1 MKNLNKLG
9 IQLGVVTIARTKI
22 GKESSSHSPHN
33 SKPHLTETVD
43 EIASR
48 AKTALQFISPD
59 RLMLTPDCGL
69 GFLTQDLAT
78 KKIKNIVA
86 AAKLLNNP

>member
-1 MKNLNKLG
+1 MSGLSG
-9 IQLGVVTIARTKI
+9 IVLVRVLVKSLVT
-22 GKESSSHSPHN
+22 ESV
-33 SKPHLTETVD
+33 E

-48 AKTALQFISPD
+48 AKTALQFISAD

-86 AAKLLNNP
+86 AAKLINNS

>member
-1 MKNLNKLG
+1 MVLIVLVKPS
-9 IQLGVVTIARTKI
+9 VT
-22 GKESSSHSPHN
+22 ESV
-33 SKPHLTETVD
+33 E

-69 GFLTQDLAT
+69 GFLTQELAT

-86 AAKLLNNP
+86 AAKLINNNS

>member
-1 MKNLNKLG
+1 MEVL
-9 IQLGVVTIARTKI
+9 VVLIVLVKPSVT
-22 GKESSSHSPHN
+22 ESV
-33 SKPHLTETVD
+33 E

-69 GFLTQDLAT
+69 GFLTQELTT

-86 AAKLLNNP
+86 AAKLINNNS